1 MEYGNNYLALIKA
14 LRSNREREG
23 GRPVSKKEAGGLGSR
38 IERSPLTIEKEE
50 FDPMAYMRDIDSFID
65 DDLTESDLAPAES
78 LRPKARPG
86 SEEPLGL
93 DDGVSL
99 RPQSRSDI
107 MNSETGL
114 RLMEDL
120 KEEFDLTD
128 VQAAAIVGNLAQE
141 TGDFEFMQEIKP
153 AIEGSK
159 GGWGFAQ
166 WTGPRRKM
174 FEDWIAENGLDA
186 KSYEA
191 NKGYLFKELTEF
203 DKEIENMG
211 INTLK
216 KIKETDDLEE
226 ATRIFSE
233 DFLRPGKPN
242 LGKRIARASGYLEF

>member
-14 LRSNREREG
+14 LRSNREKEG

-38 IERSPLTIEKEE
+38 IERSPLTIEREE

-65 DDLTESDLAPAES
+65 DDLTDSDLAPAES

-86 SEEPLGL
+86 SEETLGL

-99 RPQSRSDI
+99 RPQSRGEVL
-107 MNSETGL
+107 NSETGQ

-141 TGDFEFMQEIKP
+141 TGDFEFMQEIDP
-153 AIEGSK
+153 VVEGSK

-166 WTGPRRKM
+166 WTGPRRKR
-174 FEDWIAENGLDA
+174 FEAWAEENGMDP

-191 NKGYLFKELTEF
+191 NKGYLFKELTEA
-203 DKEIENMG
+203 DEEIQNMG
-211 INTLK
+211 INTMA
-216 KIKETDDLEE
+216 KIRQTDDLEE